1 MLVSYNWLKDYLGE
15 GAPTAQ
21 EVADLLGAHA
31 FEIEDIEERDGD
43 TVIDIDVLPNRS
55 SDCLSHRGIAREVA
69 TLTGK
74 PLEYDPFAET
84 PSLPETNQVSISIEN
99 TEACPHFTATLFT
112 GIEVK
117 ESPQWLQKRLAV
129 LGQRSINNIVD
140 ATNYV
145 MLALGQPMH
154 VYDADLFPQV
164 DGQWK
169 LGARTAQVGETVSL
183 LPEGAGNEP
192 RVIELQGTETLVIDE
207 GTNTPIGLAG
217 VKGGTFAEVHA
228 GSKNIIVEAAT
239 WHPTITRQTARRLG
253 IVIDAS
259 KRYENNLSPEMPL
272 YAQAEIVK
280 LIADIA
286 GGTFAGAVDV
296 YPEKWEE
303 TTVQVNPANVN
314 ALLGIELS
322 SEEMVTLLRQAGIV
336 VDSNGTILSCTG
348 PWERTDLS
356 IEADFIEE
364 IGRIYG
370 YDHVASVVPGA
381 MEVPELNVRHFYSE
395 QVRDVLTELGYSE
408 VITSSFRKKDAIKL
422 RNALASD
429 KGCLR
434 SSLHKNIAEVL
445 DKNVGFVDLL
455 GAQDTRVFEVG
466 TVFEKKEGG
475 GVAEHVSLAFGVRT
489 KQSGYNPKDDVV
501 VTETVAALEE
511 KLGTTLSV
519 SVDKAVAEINFT
531 GLFESLPVPTE
542 YEPVEIAEEIVY
554 KPFSTFQHMT
564 RDIAFWVSEGT
575 SVAAAQEVIAQNA
588 SELCVRITHVDE
600 FTKDGRTSLA
610 FRLVFQATDRTLTDE
625 EVNTEMEQVY
635 TAAQEQGWETR

>member
-303 TTVQVNPANVN
+303 TTVQVNPVNVN
-314 ALLGIELS
+314 ALLGLELS

-531 GLFESLPVPTE
+531 ELFESLPVPTE